1 MKNKKVK
8 LGDYIEEYSVKNKQG
23 QAYPVYSVTNSN
35 GFCTEYFNKDVSSK
49 DKRNYKIV
57 PYGCFAYNP
66 SRINV
71 GSIDWQHY
79 EKNVIVSPLYIVF
92 KCSNKIKQKY
102 LQYFFESEYGKHLIN
117 SKVSGS
123 VRANLK
129 FSSMCDFEL
138 NIGTIE
144 EQQKIISTIDKINKL
159 INAQKQQ
166 LEKLDELVKSKFN
179 EMFGDPIDN
188 PKKWEIKTIDY
199 ICSSIVRG
207 PFGSSLKKEFF
218 VAKGQHTYK
227 VYEQKNAINQN
238 AKIGNYYIDEKRYN
252 ILKRFTV
259 NPNDIIMSCSGT
271 IGKFFRI
278 PIDSEK
284 GIINQALLKYTLNE
298 KINYQYFLFMM
309 DKIIITVEK
318 KGSGIKNIGSVKF
331 IKNIKFS
338 LPPIELQNKFA
349 EFVKKVDNLKMNIQ
363 KQIDLYTELLNK
375 KMDEYFN

>member
-23 QAYPVYSVTNSN
+23 KEYPVYSVTNSN

-179 EMFGDPIDN
+179 EMFIN
-188 PKKWEIKTIDY
+188 NSYKKVCLNDIAY
-199 ICSSIVRG
+199 S
-207 PFGSSLKKEFF
+207 
-218 VAKGQHTYK
+218 KGQYGSGASACTYEK
-227 VYEQKNAINQN
+227 SLPRYIRITDINSDGSLN
-238 AKIGNYYIDEKRYN
+238 DSFASPKDEKN
-252 ILKRFTV
+252 L
-259 NPNDIIMSCSGT
+259 D
-271 IGKFFRI
+271 
-278 PIDSEK
+278 
-284 GIINQALLKYTLNE
+284 KYTLYYGDILFARTGATVGKTYLYNE
-298 KINYQYFLFMM
+298 KDGYCIYAGYCIRFKLNMSVVNPHYIFSFTQTDYYKNWIKSKQRVVAQPNINAEEYGQELS
-309 DKIIITVEK
+309 IP
-318 KGSGIKNIGSVKF
+318 
-331 IKNIKFS
+331 
-338 LPPIELQNKFA
+338 LPPLSLQNKFA
-349 EFVKKVDNLKMNIQ
+349 EFVKKVENIKANIQ
-363 KQIDLYTELLNK
+363 KQIGLYTELLNK